1 LENGETRA
9 GYEHPDVEA
18 SDLLS
23 TIGFGALY
31 FDMER
36 YLTYDEKKAAE
47 AAFRG
52 LPCDPR
58 WSEAA
63 RKVYAGITK
72 ARHGHPLIDL
82 TDEQT
87 AHAEDVE
94 AESGQPAGLPEAV
107 MSEEAEPEKTGETQ
121 NPILNRD
128 EAIQAGILIDVTPQ
142 AQELGLNLPV
152 GLSKPLWEI
161 GITASHKLHDD
172 EYSDRVRDVLMAL
185 RLHLETTAV
194 SSPWIKFPV
203 LLSFPPDASPQV
215 CSLYA
220 VAHKD
225 PSASYFLT
233 LFLPHE
239 MSAIK
244 PSE

>member
-1 LENGETRA
+1 
-9 GYEHPDVEA
+9 
-18 SDLLS
+18 
-23 TIGFGALY
+23 
-31 FDMER
+31 MER

-52 LPCDPR
+52 LPRDPK

-63 RKVYAGITK
+63 RDVYDGIIK
-72 ARHGHPLIDL
+72 ASHGHPPIDF
-82 TDEQT
+82 TGEQ
-87 AHAEDVE
+87 ANAEDIE
-94 AESGQPAGLPEAV
+94 ANSGQPEAV
-107 MSEEAEPEKTGETQ
+107 ISEEAEAEAEETRGIQ

-128 EAIQAGILIDVTPQ
+128 EAIQAGMLIDVTPQ

-152 GLSKPLWEI
+152 GISKPLWEI

-172 EYSDRVRDVLMAL
+172 EYNDRVRDVLMAL
-185 RLHLETTAV
+185 RLHLETTEV
-194 SSPWIKFPV
+194 SSPWIKFPA

-225 PSASYFLT
+225 PSAPYSLT
-233 LFLPHE
+233 LLLPHE

>member
-1 LENGETRA
+1 
-9 GYEHPDVEA
+9 V

-23 TIGFGALY
+23 TIGLGALY

-47 AAFRG
+47 AAFRD
-52 LPCDPR
+52 LPCDPK

-63 RKVYAGITK
+63 RRVHVGITK
-72 ARHGHPLIDL
+72 ARHGHPPIDF

-94 AESGQPAGLPEAV
+94 VESSQPGGLPEAE
-107 MSEEAEPEKTGETQ
+107 MSEKTGGIQ

-128 EAIQAGILIDVTPQ
+128 EAILAGILIDVTPQ

-152 GLSKPLWEI
+152 GISKPLWEI

-215 CSLYA
+215 CSLY
-220 VAHKD
+220 VLAHKD

-233 LFLPHE
+233 LVLPQE
-239 MSAIK
+239 ISAIK

>member
-1 LENGETRA
+1 
-9 GYEHPDVEA
+9 
-18 SDLLS
+18 
-23 TIGFGALY
+23 
-31 FDMER
+31 MER

-52 LPCDPR
+52 LPCDPK
-58 WSEAA
+58 WSETA
-63 RKVYAGITK
+63 RGVYEGIIK
-72 ARHGHPLIDL
+72 ARHGHPPIDF
-82 TDEQT
+82 TDEQM
-87 AHAEDVE
+87 AHTGDLE
-94 AESGQPAGLPEAV
+94 AENGRPAGWSKDV
-107 MSEEAEPEKTGETQ
+107 ISEEAEPGKAGETQ
-121 NPILNRD
+121 NAILNRD

-152 GLSKPLWEI
+152 GISKPLWEI

-185 RLHLETTAV
+185 RLHLETTEV

-225 PSASYFLT
+225 PSAPYSLT
-233 LFLPHE
+233 LLLPHE